1 MVAEG
6 RARSLPSAIRRR
18 PASSRRWIRP
28 RKACIL
34 VIVVAMLMSACG
46 RRGSFENLMDIGVC
60 DPGTGTFTTE
70 IDNPF
75 FPLPVGHQIV
85 LQGKEFGRDL
95 LVRITV
101 LDEVETV
108 VSGFA
113 ITPFVGRIPRP
124 VGLRPN
130 PNEIDE
136 IVTVPLAT
144 FLDPANLRTERVVRD
159 GWSGE
164 LLFYDCGPHVVWGAT
179 ARIIHSM
186 MELLAGESS
195 GNPFQR
201 GAQGGAAR

>member
-1 MVAEG
+1 MHRVDLLLALRE
-6 RARSLPSAIRRR
+6 RLR
-18 PASSRRWIRP
+18 
-28 RKACIL
+28 
-34 VIVVAMLMSACG
+34 
-46 RRGSFENLMDIGVC
+46 
-60 DPGTGTFTTE
+60 TT
-70 IDNPF
+70 P
-75 FPLPVGHQIV
+75 P
-85 LQGKEFGRDL
+85 RDL
-95 LVRITV
+95 PPHPYRRAAVLVPLFEADGAPLLLLTKRTDAVEHHKGQISFPGGGEEPGDADLLATALRESYEELGLPPHSV
-101 LDEVETV
+101 EVWGRLDEVETV

>member
-1 MVAEG
+1 V
-6 RARSLPSAIRRR
+6 
-18 PASSRRWIRP
+18 
-28 RKACIL
+28 L
-34 VIVVAMLMSACG
+34 VPLFEADGAPHLLLTKRTDAVEHHKGQI
-46 RRGSFENLMDIGVC
+46 SF
-60 DPGTGTFTTE
+60 PGGGE
-70 IDNPF
+70 EPGDA
-75 FPLPVGHQIV
+75 
-85 LQGKEFGRDL
+85 DL
-95 LVRITV
+95 LATALRESYEELGLPPHSVEVWGR

-144 FLDPANLRTERVVRD
+144 FLDPANLRIERVVRD

-186 MELLAGESS
+186 MQLLAGESS

>member
-1 MVAEG
+1 MHRVDLLLALRE
-6 RARSLPSAIRRR
+6 RLR
-18 PASSRRWIRP
+18 
-28 RKACIL
+28 
-34 VIVVAMLMSACG
+34 
-46 RRGSFENLMDIGVC
+46 
-60 DPGTGTFTTE
+60 TT
-70 IDNPF
+70 P
-75 FPLPVGHQIV
+75 P
-85 LQGKEFGRDL
+85 RDL
-95 LVRITV
+95 PPHPHRRAAVLVPLFEADGAPHLLLTKRTDAVEHHKGQISFPGGGEEPGDADLLATALRESYEELGLPPHSV
-101 LDEVETV
+101 EVWGRLDEVETV

-144 FLDPANLRTERVVRD
+144 FLDPANLRIERVVRD